1 MSISKELLSEV
12 LGCKLDIDEQ
22 LQPNDIEYIEKVGSK
37 LYYRYI
43 NIYELMHLCKE
54 WAYTKNYFLFSGYGA
69 ISASCEV
76 NHRTAS
82 LGKINPQEIV
92 LADTEPEACFLACE
106 WILENKDN

>member
-1 MSISKELLSEV
+1 MPISKELLSEV

-22 LQPNDIEYIEKVGSK
+22 LQPNEIEYIEKVGSR

-43 NIYELMHLCKE
+43 NIYELANKCKE
-54 WAYTKNYFLFSGYGA
+54 WAYTKNYFLFSGHGA

-82 LGKINPQEIV
+82 PGKINPQEIV
-92 LADTEPEACFLACE
+92 LADTESEAVFEACQ
-106 WILENKDN
+106 WILENKEN

>member
-1 MSISKELLSEV
+1 MQVELLSEV
-12 LGCKLDIDEQ
+12 MGIHIYRRKKVAQTSVIRYEFDDIGERRD
-22 LQPNDIEYIEKVGSK
+22 SS
-37 LYYRYI
+37 I

-69 ISASCEV
+69 VSASCEV

-92 LADTEPEACFLACE
+92 LADTEPEACFLACQ
-106 WILENKDN
+106 WILENKDK